1 MASRGPSGTIKGKGL
16 VVKGTGYT
24 SPALQPSTLTQPT
37 SSSAA
42 RTPPRR
48 LSQPAGNGSLRRT
61 GSVGNIAG
69 SYRAPLVPQRTPIAA
84 ARPGRYSNAQS
95 TEQMVV
101 CNCQH
106 PADVAFLENVY
117 VQNLQTQIE
126 VLELENNYLRT
137 QPDATPSKS
146 ILREERESRPHREPD
161 NQAELSSYYN
171 ASASTGP
178 SYQTPGR
185 KRVEFMEEAQV
196 VNSLKSHQLPP
207 KPMPSQPYHSP
218 QPYNGRGRELQR
230 FHDEDLFLK
239 LEQAFQNEYMLEE
252 KIKSLTAENRKL
264 SSAKEDLDT
273 ITERMSRERRSI
285 MEDNVELQRRLD
297 ELTPLLA
304 EKEARIAKLEND
316 REQSSARLRSANMEL
331 SNLRAR
337 VDERKREESLLS
349 ELDSDRKQE
358 IERLREK
365 TRDLEMELTD
375 QRSRENNLLGELA
388 SLKHALNEDQT
399 VIRQER
405 ALREKAMQENSD
417 LIREQAELQSQS
429 RQYEHQL
436 EQNQRELSSTRR
448 TETAQREIDELRHI
462 EKTLR
467 TDLKIA
473 EERLKREQDTLRA
486 FKEQEEDR
494 ESKDEKYRDA
504 MQKVQKE
511 LEALQISPSYFL
523 LALSNSLTNENK
535 GLREEKIA
543 VNERIE
549 LLQNRLSYRAD
560 HIRELT
566 ERLEEFKQRYID
578 IANRLRIEI
587 NKHSERGQELENIVK
602 LAHELSDNGSSRRRS
617 SFTHQLPGSSSPHT
631 LTRRPGSPTTEVVSA
646 SRISSKE
653 STPPAEIKSPPK
665 MSPKPI
671 VESEE
676 HLPHIPSSSEIL
688 RSAKRTETTHIRQMR
703 QHRRSSR
710 FESTDEESTSAPQ
723 REDALA
729 QRYRRKLS

>member
-1 MASRGPSGTIKGKGL
+1 MACRGPSGTIKGKGL

-48 LSQPAGNGSLRRT
+48 LSQPAGNGSLRRS

-69 SYRAPLVPQRTPIAA
+69 SYRAPLVPQRTPTNAT
-84 ARPGRYSNAQS
+84 ARPARYSNSQIA
-95 TEQMVV
+95 EQTVV

-137 QPDATPSKS
+137 QPDATPNKS
-146 ILREERESRPHREPD
+146 ILREERDSRPHREPD

-196 VNSLKSHQLPP
+196 VNSMNSHQLPP
-207 KPMPSQPYHSP
+207 KPMSSQPYHSL
-218 QPYNGRGRELQR
+218 QPYNGRTRELQR

-264 SSAKEDLDT
+264 ASTKEDLDT

-316 REQSSARLRSANMEL
+316 KEQSSARLRSANMEL

-349 ELDSDRKQE
+349 EIDSDRKQE

-365 TRDLEMELTD
+365 IRNLEMELTD
-375 QRSRENNLLGELA
+375 QRSRENNLLDELA
-388 SLKHALNEDQT
+388 SLKHALNEEQT

-405 ALREKAMQENSD
+405 ALREKVMQENSD
-417 LIREQAELQSQS
+417 LIKEQAELQSQS
-429 RQYEHQL
+429 RRYEHQL

-467 TDLKIA
+467 TDLKMA

-504 MQKVQKE
+504 MQK
-511 LEALQISPSYFL
+511 
-523 LALSNSLTNENK
+523 ALSNSLTNENK

-543 VNERIE
+543 VDEKIE
-549 LLQNRLSYRAD
+549 LLQNRLSYKAD

-602 LAHELSDNGSSRRRS
+602 LAHELSDNGSTRRRS

-631 LTRRPGSPTTEVVSA
+631 LTRRPGSATTEVVSA

-653 STPPAEIKSPPK
+653 STSPAELKSPPK
-665 MSPKPI
+665 MSPKAI

-676 HLPHIPSSSEIL
+676 SHMPHMPSSSEIL
-688 RSAKRTETTHIRQMR
+688 RSAKRTESIHVRQMR
-703 QHRRSSR
+703 HHRRSTR